1 MASGTTI
8 PSQTTTTDK
17 ELRLN
22 ECIHKY
28 WKDKYETM
36 RQQQQQ
42 QLDQTIYSF
51 NAKESK
57 LLSKQIK
64 TNEKL
69 YQVQLEQDLL
79 KKELEEAKSQLEQVR
94 LQRKKTNHPHQMKK
108 TGKNTGPTQRG
119 QKAIT
124 KR

>member
-1 MASGTTI
+1 MASETTI
-8 PSQTTTTDK
+8 PNQTTTTTN

-22 ECIHKY
+22 ERIHKH
-28 WKDKYETM
+28 WKDKYEAM

-64 TNEKL
+64 TNDL
-69 YQVQLEQDLL
+69 YQVQLEQD
-79 KKELEEAKSQLEQVR
+79 QLQ
-94 LQRKKTNHPHQMKK
+94 
-108 TGKNTGPTQRG
+108 
-119 QKAIT
+119 
-124 KR
+124 